1 MNIDVIGF
9 IWLHWQ
15 TITIIGHTFSFLTLI
30 WIVCQR
36 KEKWWQRILFA
47 LLLFAIPLFI
57 GAIVYWCI
65 FFSKKVYQKHH
76 PIKQQEEVTSPQ
88 KEITEEKDT
97 SAKQPPTEKMDLE
110 TFRSVVRGMDFYQK
124 IQRILKY
131 YQLYND
137 YDEHFDKEDESKML
151 YSIDSNLDNCMVKL
165 KNKYPQLSYNDIRFL
180 AYYII
185 ALKMDEIAI
194 VIEKNR
200 STIYRTKKKIQEK
213 LEDVEV
219 VDAILTDIHQLVDEI

>member
-1 MNIDVIGF
+1 MSDWMF
-9 IWLHWQ
+9 RYWP
-15 TITIIGHTFSFLTLI
+15 TITLVGYIFSFLTAVWIAFNRKERIAQRLLFI
-30 WIVCQR
+30 MLVFLVPLYLGALTYWIVLLV
-36 KEKWWQRILFA
+36 EKAYR
-47 LLLFAIPLFI
+47 
-57 GAIVYWCI
+57 
-65 FFSKKVYQKHH
+65 KHH

-97 SAKQPPTEKMDLE
+97 SVKQPPTEKMDLE

-165 KNKYPQLSYNDIRFL
+165 KNKYSQLSYNDIRFL

-213 LEDVEV
+213 LEDVEA
-219 VDAILTDIHQLVDEI
+219 VDAILTDIHQLVDET